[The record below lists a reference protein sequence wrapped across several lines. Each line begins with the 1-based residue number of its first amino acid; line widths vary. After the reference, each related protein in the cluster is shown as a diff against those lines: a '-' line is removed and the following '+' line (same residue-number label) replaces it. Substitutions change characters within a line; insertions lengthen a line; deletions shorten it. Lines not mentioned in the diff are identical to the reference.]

1 MKLTVAVNYIRSLHG
16 GSGGINCKEIFRF
29 VETIVVQIYRR
40 CHGVLSKR
48 ERQPFGPRRYPQT
61 ITPQKFWRRS
71 GLVAGKYH
79 IWLDKTMDPVQH
91 PPRRVPVA
99 LRGRLQET
107 LDVLVQ
113 QDIIAPV
120 TEPRSGVGSTPL
132 WPQTLL
138 HKFLLLTSSS

>member
-1 MKLTVAVNYIRSLHG
+1 
-16 GSGGINCKEIFRF
+16 
-29 VETIVVQIYRR
+29 
-40 CHGVLSKR
+40 
-48 ERQPFGPRRYPQT
+48 
-61 ITPQKFWRRS
+61 
-71 GLVAGKYH
+71 
-79 IWLDKTMDPVQH
+79 MDPVQH